1 MYSPLPV
8 GSLLHK
14 HYRIQ
19 NVLRQGRCGWIYLAI
34 DQTQQQEFCVLEE
47 WIVLEETPQ
56 DSNLNEYPQ
65 QSEQYLEDLKEELQ
79 HEFGQLNQLNPS
91 QFAHYQTAL
100 IYEQRLYLVREYIVG
115 QTYRSLLKDRLAGG
129 QSFSE
134 LEVRHLFETIL
145 PTLNTLHKRQI
156 FHQHLTPDCIVLSEP
171 SENRSSHPVLVEFG
185 LPIDHLLIPCT
196 AFAPPEQRLENRIAP
211 DSDLYALA
219 AIALVLLTGCP
230 PEDLY
235 DGNTQRWTWQGMS
248 ISPQFSQILDR
259 MLSPSPNRRYSSARR
274 VMDALRATQP
284 EDLENEIASKRV
296 GDLVLATVLI
306 GLASIAAWRII
317 LHLSPTVFASAEN
330 AMTSIKLE
338 RIGDTPPAA
347 TPSPSQP
354 SKAPPR
360 TVAVSPDLLEQLVN
374 EIFSIKYPQLKD
386 KLNTEKPPEWNAIS
400 TRLTN
405 SLEQLSQESQIGM
418 GNYNRASYN
427 TWLLELQSLKV
438 TDQSIEVLTDAKFLY
453 SFPELE
459 RKQMNPRT
467 LGQVWYAIAQNQ
479 INATKNQSI
488 LKNITSQA
496 TLSETLKAGQ
506 GKLYTVQLQKGQKIQ
521 LSLKVPSK
529 SASLSIVSPDD
540 LPLVR
545 ESIEPSWSGRIEQTG
560 TYQIVIVPKTRKAI
574 PYELKLASTSPG

>member
-1 MYSPLPV
+1 MYLPLPV

-14 HYRIQ
+14 QYRIQ
-19 NVLRQGRCGWIYLAI
+19 KVLRQGRCGWIYLAT

-56 DSNLNEYPQ
+56 DLNLNEYPQ

-79 HEFGQLNQLNPS
+79 HEFGQLNQLKPS

-100 IYEQRLYLVREYIVG
+100 IYEQRLYLVREYIAG
-115 QTYRSLLKDRLAGG
+115 QTYRSLLKDRLAQG
-129 QSFSE
+129 QSLSE
-134 LEVRHLFETIL
+134 LEVRHLFEAIL
-145 PTLNTLHKRQI
+145 STLNTLHKHDI

-185 LPIDHLLIPCT
+185 LPVDHLLIPCT

-230 PEDLY
+230 PENLY
-235 DGNTQRWTWQGMS
+235 DSNTQRWTWQSVS

-259 MLSPSPNRRYSSARR
+259 MLSPSPKRRYSSARR
-274 VMDALRATQP
+274 VMNALQATQP
-284 EDLENEIASKRV
+284 KDWENNVASKRV
-296 GDLVLATVLI
+296 GDLVLAAVLI

-360 TVAVSPDLLEQLVN
+360 TVAVSPDLLEQLVD

-386 KLNTEKPPEWNAIS
+386 KLNAEKPPEWNAIA
-400 TRLTN
+400 TRLTT
-405 SLEQLSQESQIGM
+405 LLKQLSQESQIGM
-418 GNYNRASYN
+418 GNYNRANYN
-427 TWLLELQSLKV
+427 AWLLELQASKI
-438 TDQSIEVLTDAKFLY
+438 TDQSIELLTDAKFLY

-459 RKQMNPRT
+459 GKQINPRT
-467 LGQVWYAIAQNQ
+467 LGQLWYAIAQNQ
-479 INATKNQSI
+479 INATKNKST
-488 LKNITSQA
+488 LKDITPKA

-540 LPLVR
+540 LLLVR
-545 ESIEPSWSGRIEQTG
+545 ESIEPSWSGKIEQSG